1 MEMSEKQLTDRMIC
15 SEARVDS
22 GRVRSGFFSPDEW
35 MRIGA
40 AASAMRDVRMVIDH
54 TASMTIHELRSKC
67 RRIHAEGG
75 LSLVCID
82 YLQLLSGTPGKKV
95 NRTEEVGE
103 IARGL
108 KILSRELHIP
118 VIALAQLSRAVE
130 QRQEKKPM
138 LSDLR
143 ESGDCEAS
151 ADVVIF
157 LYRESYYK
165 HGKEEDEDPYASDD
179 FEKAEW
185 VIAKNRNGPTG
196 TIPLGWIGKYTR
208 FEEISKVQRTPDAY
222 SSPYADD

>member
-1 MEMSEKQLTDRMIC
+1 MIC

-22 GRVRSGFFSPDEW
+22 GLVRSGYLGADEW
-35 MRIGA
+35 QRIGE
-40 AASAMRDVRMVIDH
+40 AASAMQDVRMVVDH

-75 LSLVCID
+75 LSLVCLD
-82 YLQLLSGTPGKKV
+82 YLQLLSGTPGKK

-130 QRQEKKPM
+130 SRADKKPL

-157 LYRESYYK
+157 LYRESYYNQDK
-165 HGKEEDEDPYASDD
+165 KGLSAD
-179 FEKAEW
+179 FDTAEW
-185 VIAKNRNGPTG
+185 IIAKNRSGPTG
-196 TIPLGWIGKYTR
+196 TINLGWIGRYTR
-208 FEEISKVQRTPDAY
+208 FEELSSAECAPESAPTPY
-222 SSPYADD
+222 RDD